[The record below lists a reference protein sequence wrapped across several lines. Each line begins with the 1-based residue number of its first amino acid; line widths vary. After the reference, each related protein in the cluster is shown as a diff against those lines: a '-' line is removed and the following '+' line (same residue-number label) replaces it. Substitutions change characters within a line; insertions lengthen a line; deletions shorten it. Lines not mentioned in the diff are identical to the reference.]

1 MCALTDIDISSL
13 RKLQET
19 QFCNLL
25 VGVVHVWKKNISNY
39 HPKCRMHTIHDLK
52 EIFDF
57 NEKDSDDRE
66 MY

>member
-1 MCALTDIDISSL
+1 MCALTDIVIWSL

-25 VGVVHVWKKNISNY
+25 VGVVHAGKKNILNY
-39 HPKCRMHTIHDLK
+39 HQKCRMHTIHDLK

-57 NEKDSDDRE
+57 SEKESEDRE